1 MLKRIRGLEG
11 ALPYL
16 LVIAGAIGFMASLA
30 LTLDRLY
37 LLENPTAVLACDI
50 NPFVSCGTI
59 MQTPPATAFG
69 FPNPLLGIVGFSVVV
84 TIGMAI
90 LAGARLQRWFWL
102 GLQAGV
108 VFGMAFIAW
117 LYYQTLFVI
126 GVLCPYC
133 MVVWVVMVPLFWYVT
148 LYNLRYY
155 RPASQPWQRA
165 ADFLQRHH
173 GDILVAIWVLMLG
186 LLIWQFQEQLSLLW

>member
-1 MLKRIRGLEG
+1 MLKRFRGLEE

-16 LVIAGAIGFMASLA
+16 LVIAGAIGFLASLA
-30 LTLDRLY
+30 LMLDRLY
-37 LLENPTAVLACDI
+37 LLENPNAVLACDI
-50 NPFVSCGTI
+50 NPFISCGTI

-69 FPNPLLGIVGFSVVV
+69 FPNPLLGMVGFSVVV

-102 GLQAGV
+102 GLQTGV

-155 RPASQPWQRA
+155 RPVSQPWQRA

-173 GDILVAIWVLMLG
+173 GDILVAIWALMLG
-186 LLIWQFQEQLSLLW
+186 LLLWRFQEQLSLLW